1 VKEEID
7 EFGKTL
13 QRVNAVVARI
23 RNEQLRA
30 IASCRNALCLSC
42 GRGDV
47 NFMPPIDF
55 VKATNGQYY
64 RAETRD
70 PALFDH
76 GIDVFTKQEICR
88 EHTIHSHVPVDMLLS
103 GDEDHMDRP
112 LRKII
117 KKKPNM
123 TRPHT
128 SNVRIQSK
136 AGKAL
141 RQESAVS
148 RLNPSDGNNLAVS
161 GL

>member
-1 VKEEID
+1 M
-7 EFGKTL
+7 
-13 QRVNAVVARI
+13 NAVVARI

-47 NFMPPIDF
+47 NFMPPMEYA
-55 VKATNGQYY
+55 KAANGQYY
-64 RAETRD
+64 KTENRD
-70 PALFDH
+70 PALYDH
-76 GIDVFTKQEICR
+76 GIDVFTKQEVCR

-112 LRKII
+112 HSKMI
-117 KKKPNM
+117 KKKLNM

-136 AGKAL
+136 VGRAL
-141 RQESAVS
+141 RQESPGPKKTPMDA
-148 RLNPSDGNNLAVS
+148 NNLAVS